1 MNTREQ
7 ESTEE
12 IQRALIAA
20 RIPDNEETMAT
31 IADRLRE
38 EGLNQGLERGRAEGA
53 RKAKLETAKAM
64 LARGMDMETVLEITG
79 LDRKSLEGLA

>member
-7 ESTEE
+7 ESTDE

-31 IADRLRE
+31 IADQLRE
-38 EGLNQGLERGRAEGA
+38 QGKAEGRTEA
-53 RKAKLETAKAM
+53 RIETARAM

-79 LDRKSLEGLA
+79 LDRESLEGAPEAG